1 MPFNAITA
9 LGLVAATCTTIAFIP
24 QAYQTIKTKNT
35 KDLSLSTYV
44 LLVVGIILWLTYGV
58 LVEDLPIIAAN
69 AISFFFIGT
78 ILILKIK
85 HK

>member
-1 MPFNAITA
+1 MIFTSTTI

-24 QAYQTIKTKNT
+24 QAVKTIKTRNT
-35 KDLSLSTYV
+35 KDLSLCSYV

-58 LVEDLPIIAAN
+58 LMKDLPVIIAN
-69 AISFFFIGT
+69 GVTFFFIFT
-78 ILILKIK
+78 ILVLKIK

>member
-1 MPFNAITA
+1 MDATTI
-9 LGLVAATCTTIAFIP
+9 LGLVAATCTTIAFVP

-44 LLVVGIILWLTYGV
+44 LLVVGIIMWLTYGI
-58 LVEDLPIIAAN
+58 LVMDLPIIVAN
-69 AISFFFIGT
+69 AVSFFFIGT
-78 ILILKIK
+78 ILVLKIK